1 MATLD
6 RPYDWLPHY
15 PRPVFGSDVRTAG
28 TRTPISPLSA
38 SGSIASF
45 ARERIPSA
53 PVSAFGSP
61 PSSPMRSAAQ
71 PHSVSPLPHHYRLLQ
86 TRARGSRSSRGSRY
100 SGSISSRGS
109 FGVATTGEVVR
120 RPEIVRV
127 PVRASRLSLSAEALR
142 DLDDEQRPRA
152 DSSQREP
159 YTLAYDNLA
168 HGRPPPVEP
177 KVLVG
182 PTHRMTDSQSS
193 IAPLMAQGADPA
205 EMPSPPPQ
213 IHRRSVPLME
223 AVQWRLSVP
232 SQYSLYN
239 HEHFSAYS
247 DAVELEGD
255 ACRESHAPPTS
266 LMPSQTA
273 PPVKAGSRAV
283 MAEKRHTRNFSRTFT
298 DPVSTFSR
306 KNTEPE
312 KGEWYLH
319 RSSAEI
325 RRNWMIIAAL
335 VLLCIVMIIAATVG
349 GVLGSKKKS

>member
-1 MATLD
+1 
-6 RPYDWLPHY
+6 
-15 PRPVFGSDVRTAG
+15 
-28 TRTPISPLSA
+28 
-38 SGSIASF
+38 
-45 ARERIPSA
+45 
-53 PVSAFGSP
+53 
-61 PSSPMRSAAQ
+61 
-71 PHSVSPLPHHYRLLQ
+71 

-142 DLDDEQRPRA
+142 DLDDEQRPLA
-152 DSSQREP
+152 DSSQRAP
-159 YTLAYDNLA
+159 YTLSCGDRTLE
-168 HGRPPPVEP
+168 HPPPIEP
-177 KVLVG
+177 KVLIG
-182 PTHRMTDSQSS
+182 PTHGTTDSQSS
-193 IAPLMAQGADPA
+193 IAPLMAQGIDTV
-205 EMPSPPPQ
+205 ELPSPPPQ

-232 SQYSLYN
+232 SQYTLYTS
-239 HEHFSAYS
+239 ERFSAYS

-255 ACRESHAPPTS
+255 AYREPHELSASVT
-266 LMPSQTA
+266 PSQTA
-273 PPVKAGSRAV
+273 APVKAGSRAV
-283 MAEKRHTRNFSRTFT
+283 MAEKGHTRNFSRTFT

-325 RRNWMIIAAL
+325 RRNWIIIAAL